1 MENDPNADVRA
12 FVAAVKRTIPT
23 TRTLPFQANPM
34 KRFSFGLFGILAS
47 VVLIA
52 QAPMPAT
59 TLVGIAELQ
68 TLAAKHLK
76 ADELISATKVYPTA
90 MIHGKCMVGFLGKVN
105 SEFMVSESAE
115 GHVMMGAR
123 IGDIVSFRVD
133 AYHLD
138 ALAELSGLQYVEL
151 AGKATRTLDKVV
163 VSTRADSVQQGINL
177 PQSYTGHDVLI
188 GVTDWGFDYTHPMFY
203 DTAITTSRVR
213 AAWDQYRQVGPSP
226 ADFPYGTELTTPE
239 ALMAA
244 GSDTINIYGNA
255 THGSHVAGIA
265 GGGGAGTNYRGIA
278 FDAQFLFCT
287 WLVDAAAVIDAF
299 TWMKTIAEQDEKR
312 LVINMS
318 WGLQWIGT
326 LDGNSLISQAI
337 EQYASEGVVF
347 VASGGNNGNVNFHIK
362 KAFSGDTLRSRI
374 QFYPYDANPNMWGQ
388 SISLWGESGN
398 AFSAGIF
405 VNNSNGVMVMQ
416 TPIYSTATQPAYLD
430 SFLLA
435 GTDTVYFNLTSEA
448 AHPLNGRPH
457 FRLRVKNENTQLR
470 VILKATAATGTVH
483 LWNMTELTNDVG
495 NWGQEF
501 QAYGAGSI
509 NGDDQY
515 AISEPACTENLIT
528 VGAYSSEVQL
538 QSGTFYGGA
547 LAGFSSKGP
556 TMDDRNKPDITAPG
570 VSVASSISSFT
581 DEVVT
586 AVATVDH
593 NGRSYP
599 FARFSGTSMS
609 GPAVTGIVAMILEAH
624 PGITP
629 AEVRELLKQTARLD
643 NNTGVIPAGGSTIWG
658 FGKANAYHAVRQTL
672 GLVSIEEQSGTDALF
687 WPNPVSNE
695 LRILVPG
702 NSASTRV
709 SIQDLTGRQV
719 FIGKFTAADRI
730 TINTEAW
737 SSGLYLVR
745 VQQGDSF
752 HLSKVVK
759 D

>member
-1 MENDPNADVRA
+1 
-12 FVAAVKRTIPT
+12 
-23 TRTLPFQANPM
+23 M
-34 KRFSFGLFGILAS
+34 KRISTGLFGILAS
-47 VVLIA
+47 VVLLA
-52 QAPMPAT
+52 QTPMPAIT
-59 TLVGIAELQ
+59 RVGIAELQ
-68 TLAAKHLK
+68 SLAAKYLK
-76 ADELISATKVYPTA
+76 ADELVNATKAFPTA
-90 MIHGKCMVGFLGKVN
+90 MVHGKCMVGFLGKV
-105 SEFMVSESAE
+105 SDEFMIPESSR
-115 GHVMMGAR
+115 GHVMVGAR

-138 ALAELSGLQYVEL
+138 ALAGLSGLQYVEL
-151 AGKATRTLDKVV
+151 AAKATRTLDKVV

-177 PQSYTGHDVLI
+177 PQSYTGRDVLI

-226 ADFPYGTELTTPE
+226 ADFPYGTELNTPE
-239 ALMAA
+239 ALMTA

-265 GGGGAGTNYRGIA
+265 GGGGAGTEFRGIA

-299 TWMKTIAEQDEKR
+299 TWMKAIAEQDEKR

-318 WGLQWIGT
+318 WGLNWIGT

-337 EQYASEGVVF
+337 EQYAAEGVVF

-388 SISLWGESGN
+388 SLTMWGEVGN

-405 VNNSNGVMVMQ
+405 VNNSNGVTVMQ

-448 AHPLNGRPH
+448 AHPLNDRPH

-470 VILKATAATGTVH
+470 VILKATAVTGTVH
-483 LWNMTELTNDVG
+483 IWNMTELTNDVG

-509 NGDDQY
+509 SGDDHY

-528 VGAYSSEVQL
+528 VGAYSSETQT
-538 QSGTFYGGA
+538 QSGQFFGGA
-547 LAGFSSKGP
+547 LAGFSSEGP
-556 TMDDRNKPDITAPG
+556 TMDDRMKPDITAPG

-609 GPAVTGIVAMILEAH
+609 GPAVAGIVAMILEAH

-658 FGKANAYHAVRQTL
+658 FGKANAYHAVRQAL
-672 GLVSIEEQSGTDALF
+672 GLVSIEEQASGTAQV

-695 LRILVPG
+695 LLIQVPG
-702 NSASTRV
+702 NIASTHV

-719 FIGKFTAADRI
+719 FIGNFTAADRI
-730 TINTEAW
+730 AINTEAW

-745 VQQGDSF
+745 VQQGDGSF
-752 HLSKVVK
+752 ISKVVK